1 MRACLPWLLLLTL
14 CGCDDSTATAPPPG
28 PRQAIATPKALLHD
42 FGVIPHGKAAEHQFV
57 LDTRSLGDFVAVGVR
72 ADCSCA
78 RSTMALR
85 AADGS
90 VRPITGQP
98 LPEFAAR
105 DGEQLVITVQID
117 TVQKEA
123 VDLAPVQSHATV
135 ELQPVQG
142 HDAALRRVRWPLV
155 FRFGVD
161 APVKLQPFAVLDF
174 ERIPSGTEKQVL
186 TTLRSDLP
194 ERAIVFGPATCDD
207 PRVRLQLEPEGE
219 RTVLRATWTPAAGD
233 LGPFRALVRVATD
246 LPDGYA
252 VQIAAVGKVVPDLEA
267 TPFAKISL
275 RADLQQ
281 PQPES
286 ALTVQ
291 SVLVTDHDRRRA
303 PEFVITEFVDD
314 QGRDANDRFE
324 VRLSQVDGDPRSHR
338 VGIRGLGGA
347 TGNFRGRLVL
357 AKDPQ
362 AGPFLPI
369 EIVAFHVPRP

>member
-1 MRACLPWLLLLTL
+1 MRACSLVLLLTL
-14 CGCDDSTATAPPPG
+14 GACGDPKALPALPLPQDPP
-28 PRQAIATPKALLHD
+28 AAPKALLHD
-42 FGVIPHGKAAEHQFV
+42 FGVIRHGQAAEHQFV
-57 LDTRSLGDFVAVGVR
+57 LDTRSFGDYVAVGVR

-78 RSTMALR
+78 HSTMALR
-85 AADGS
+85 AADGT
-90 VRPITGQP
+90 VRSITGQP
-98 LPEFAAR
+98 LSEFAAR

-117 TVQKEA
+117 TVQKEP

-142 HDAALRRVRWPLV
+142 PDAALRRIRWPLV
-155 FRFGVD
+155 FRFGID

-174 ERIPSGTEKQVL
+174 ERVPTGTDKQVL

-194 ERAIVFGPATCDD
+194 DRAIAFGPAICDD
-207 PRVRLQLEPEGE
+207 PRVRLLLEPEGE

-246 LPDGYA
+246 LPDGYV
-252 VQIAAVGKVVPDLEA
+252 VQLAAVGKVVPDLEA

-275 RADLQQ
+275 RGDLGP

-286 ALTVQ
+286 ALASQ

-303 PEFVITEFVDD
+303 PEFVIAEFVDE
-314 QGRDANDRFE
+314 QGRDAHDRFE
-324 VRLSQVDGDPRSHR
+324 VRLAPIAGDPRSHR
-338 VGIRGLGGA
+338 VGIRALGGA
-347 TGNFRGRLVL
+347 SGNFRGRLVL
-357 AKDPQ
+357 AKDRQ